1 MAIRTEK
8 GLKQDKAIVDKVER
22 ILANA
27 DCPTDIKI
35 TIQAKVGE
43 APYIS
48 YRIEEFIVPDDYTE
62 PGIAKREDK

>member
-1 MAIRTEK
+1 MTIRTEK
-8 GLKQDKAIVDKVER
+8 GLKQNKAIVDKVER
-22 ILANA
+22 ILVNT

-48 YRIEEFIVPDDYTE
+48 YQIEEFIVVDDSE
-62 PGIAKREDK
+62 EK